1 MTRHQPPGDQPLT
14 SLALALAGAGH
25 LIGGVAAAQWTAP
38 TPCPEWDVR
47 QLVNHLVAGNL
58 AVAALVGDQAPP
70 DRSADQLDDDPGSAY
85 RASAAALQAAFAQPG
100 ALERTFGSPYGPAP
114 GSMLVHLRIT
124 ELLVHGWDLARATGQ
139 PPGLPDALAQNERAL
154 SRAQLG
160 SAPRDAMPIAE
171 PQTAPAGAAAIDR
184 LAAFFGRQVSS

>member
-1 MTRHQPPGDQPLT
+1 MTQHQPPGDQPLT
-14 SLALALAGAGH
+14 SLALVLASVGH
-25 LIGGVAAAQWTAP
+25 LIDRVAAAQWTAP

-47 QLVNHLVAGNL
+47 QLANHLVAGNL
-58 AVAALVGDQAPP
+58 AVAALVCAHAPP
-70 DRSADQLDDDPGSAY
+70 DRRVSHLGDDPPSAY

-139 PPGLPDALAQNERAL
+139 PPGLPDALAQNELAL
-154 SRAQLG
+154 SRARLG
-160 SAPRDAMPIAE
+160 DAPRDAMPIAE
-171 PQTAPAGAAAIDR
+171 PQPAPAGAAAIDR
-184 LAAFFGRQVSS
+184 LAAFFGRQV

>member
-25 LIGGVAAAQWTAP
+25 LIDGVAAAQWTAP

-70 DRSADQLDDDPGSAY
+70 DRSADQLGDDPGSAY

-114 GSMLVHLRIT
+114 GSMLVHLRIA

-139 PPGLPDALAQNERAL
+139 PPGLPDALAQNELAL

-160 SAPRDAMPIAE
+160 NAPRDAMPIAE
-171 PQTAPAGAAAIDR
+171 PQPAPAGAAAIDR
-184 LAAFFGRQVSS
+184 LAAFFGRQV

>member
-1 MTRHQPPGDQPLT
+1 MTQRRPPGDQLMT
-14 SLALALAGAGH
+14 SLALALASVGH
-25 LIGGVAAAQWTAP
+25 LVDGVAAAQWTAP

-58 AVAALVGDQAPP
+58 AVAALVRAQAPP
-70 DRSADQLDDDPGSAY
+70 DRRVSPLGDDPASAY

-139 PPGLPDALAQNERAL
+139 PPGLPDALAQNELAL
-154 SRAQLG
+154 SRALLG
-160 SAPRDAMPIAE
+160 NAPRDAMPIAE
-171 PQTAPAGAAAIDR
+171 PQPAPAGAAAIDR
-184 LAAFFGRQVSS
+184 LAAFFGRQV

>member
-70 DRSADQLDDDPGSAY
+70 DRSADQLGDDPGSAY

-171 PQTAPAGAAAIDR
+171 PQAAPAGAAAIDR